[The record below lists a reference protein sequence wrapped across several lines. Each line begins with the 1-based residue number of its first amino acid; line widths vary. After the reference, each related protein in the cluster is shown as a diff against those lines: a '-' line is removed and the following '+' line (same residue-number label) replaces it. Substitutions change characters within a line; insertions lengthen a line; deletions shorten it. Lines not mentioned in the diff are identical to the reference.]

1 MSAQANKA
9 LVRRYF
15 AALEGADYAALE
27 ALLADEVRFWLPPSV
42 PDFALLAN
50 RDDVMRN
57 IRESIA
63 GLYDTRVGLHPEIR
77 NLTAEDDRVAAELV
91 IRGRAKA
98 NGADYE
104 NHYHFLFVIRGGKI
118 VEFHEHLDTL
128 YAFRALFEPAGIVAP
143 EDVTWLP
150 DPVGSD

>member
-1 MSAQANKA
+1 VSAEANKR

-15 AALEGADYAALE
+15 QAIEAADYPAIE
-27 ALLADEVRFWLPPSV
+27 GLLAEQVRFWLPPSV
-42 PDFALLAN
+42 PDGATLQN
-50 RDDVMRN
+50 RGDVMRN

-63 GLYDTRVGLHPEIR
+63 GLYDTRVGLHPEIV
-77 NLTAEDDRVAAELV
+77 NLTAEEDRVAAELV

-98 NGADYE
+98 SGADYE

-118 VEFHEHLDTL
+118 AEFHEHLDTL

-143 EDVTWLP
+143 EDVTWMP
-150 DPVGSD
+150 DASGSD